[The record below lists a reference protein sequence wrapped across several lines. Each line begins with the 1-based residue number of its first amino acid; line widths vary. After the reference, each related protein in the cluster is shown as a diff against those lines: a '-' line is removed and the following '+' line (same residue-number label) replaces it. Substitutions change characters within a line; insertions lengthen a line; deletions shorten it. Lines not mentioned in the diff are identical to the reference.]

1 MKEIVMTSL
10 LVVAVIY
17 DLRQRRIPN
26 KLILFGMLLCVLFAF
41 CESGIPGIVKSIFA
55 FLGVT
60 GICWLLF
67 VLRAF
72 GAGDIKLFALIG
84 MMHDLQFLAFFA
96 VAFFALSGVGSLIV
110 IYKRRQFFRR
120 MKYALYYLTDS
131 RKRQGRT
138 YYDKELDGEEMT
150 ITLAPFTLAAYLL
163 AVSGRWWG
171 LC

>member
-1 MKEIVMTSL
+1 MKEVVMTCL

-17 DLRQRRIPN
+17 DLGQKRIPN
-26 KLILFGMLLCVLFAF
+26 KLILFGMLLCALFVF
-41 CESGIPGIVKSIFA
+41 CQSGILGIVKSIFT
-55 FLGVT
+55 FLGVI

-84 MMHDLQFLAFFA
+84 MMYDLQFLAFFA
-96 VAFFALSGVGSLIV
+96 VVFFTLSGVGSCVVL
-110 IYKRRQFFRR
+110 YKRRQFFGR
-120 MKYALYYLTDS
+120 MKYVLYYLTDS

-163 AVSGRWWG
+163 AVLGRWWG